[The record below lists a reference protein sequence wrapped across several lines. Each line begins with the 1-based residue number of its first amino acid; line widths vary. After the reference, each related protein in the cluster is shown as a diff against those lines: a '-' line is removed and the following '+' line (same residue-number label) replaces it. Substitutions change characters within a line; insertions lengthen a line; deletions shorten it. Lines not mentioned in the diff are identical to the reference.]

1 MTLAFLVNNSC
12 LTFVQVVVAFVLL
25 FWLDLRILLFRFMA
39 LIRLDAK

>member
-12 LTFVQVVVAFVLL
+12 LTFVQVVVAFLLL
-25 FWLDLRILLFRFMA
+25 FCLEPRIQLFRFLA

>member
-1 MTLAFLVNNSC
+1 MTLVFVVNYSC

-25 FWLDLRILLFRFMA
+25 FWLDLRILLFRFLP